1 MVSGEQGATNP
12 YLAYQTGP
20 QTLPAS
26 FSRHHIYVVSR
37 TESYAC
43 TLMDGR
49 LKFWR
54 GSPHIHGRAWIG
66 GAFDIDDCGSVGEWC
81 VRESAYVDTVDTGN

>member
-1 MVSGEQGATNP
+1 
-12 YLAYQTGP
+12 
-20 QTLPAS
+20 
-26 FSRHHIYVVSR
+26 
-37 TESYAC
+37 
-43 TLMDGR
+43 MDGR